1 MKIFSYDDNK
11 NIKIRSAIDG
21 INIETLAKETMNI
34 ITEMYLTCEN
44 EFHKSV
50 EFQEKI
56 HKLKNLRNKILIKL
70 FFFILINI

>member
-1 MKIFSYDDNK
+1 MMIVKILKY
-11 NIKIRSAIDG
+11 IKVYNG

-56 HKLKNLRNKILIKL
+56 HNLKN
-70 FFFILINI
+70 

>member
-1 MKIFSYDDNK
+1 MEILFKIFYYDDNK
-11 NIKIRSAIDG
+11 DLQIRSNING

-56 HKLKNLRNKILIKL
+56 HKLKKINCGIK
-70 FFFILINI
+70 F